1 MSQVLK
7 HRLILGSHYSHD
19 PRHFRFA
26 RQMDSFSPI
35 EDCGERGDRIVGLVS
50 VVIVLMLIFI

>member
-1 MSQVLK
+1 MSQTLK
-7 HRLILGSHYSHD
+7 QRMILGSHYSHD

-35 EDCGERGDRIVGLVS
+35 EYCGERGDRIVGWVS
-50 VVIVLMLIFI
+50 VVIALLLIFI